1 MKLYL
6 AAAYHRKDEMKA
18 LAVRIEALGHVVTS
32 RWLEEEAMP
41 TDPMEQLLFLRSNA
55 TMDFDDVRSADMLIR
70 FTDDLS
76 TSTVPSGWCTGSRM
90 EETGYAYALG
100 KDIVIV
106 GGMQSIFDRLASRL
120 HLRNEAALLH
130 FLKDLVEA
138 K

>member
-1 MKLYL
+1 VKLYL

-18 LAVRIEALGHVVTS
+18 LAVRIEAFGHTVTS

-41 TDPMEQLLFLRSNA
+41 IDPMEQLLFLRSTA
-55 TMDFDDVRSADMLIR
+55 TMDFDDVRSADMLVR

-76 TSTVPSGWCTGSRM
+76 TSTVPSVWCTGSRM

-106 GGMQSIFDRLASRL
+106 GGMQSIFDRLESRL